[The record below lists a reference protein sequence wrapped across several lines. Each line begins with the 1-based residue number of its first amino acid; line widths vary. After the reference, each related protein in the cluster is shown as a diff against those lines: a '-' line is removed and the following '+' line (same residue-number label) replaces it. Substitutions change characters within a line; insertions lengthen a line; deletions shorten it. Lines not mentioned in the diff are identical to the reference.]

1 MKEPGRW
8 PDPLYRQETMETAD
22 YLVTYGAAGEF
33 SRFRPTGDRAYSR
46 GERVVIRTS
55 RGLELGTVLCTATAQ
70 HAAFISRT
78 PGGELLRAAS
88 AIDEAAAS
96 DIEHKSATLVAT
108 ARRLARE
115 MGLAIEILDAEMT
128 LDGVQASIFHLR
140 AADCDCRPLA
150 AALSREADLQIVM
163 ENMAEPA
170 PITGCGRPDC
180 GQGGGGC
187 TSCGSGGCSSGSCSA
202 GHSAQQVSAHLA
214 ALRHAMESHPG
225 SRASTSAERAS
236 G

>member
-1 MKEPGRW
+1 
-8 PDPLYRQETMETAD
+8 METVD

-33 SRFRPTGDRAYSR
+33 SRFRPAGDRAYAR
-46 GERVVIRTS
+46 GDRVVIRTA
-55 RGLELGTVLCTATAQ
+55 RGLELGTVLCNATAH
-70 HAAFISRT
+70 HATFISRT
-78 PGGELLRAAS
+78 PGGELLRPAS
-88 AIDEAAAS
+88 AVDEAAAS
-96 DIEHKSATLVAT
+96 DIEHKSATLIAS

-150 AALSREADLQIVM
+150 AALSRETDAQIVM

-180 GQGGGGC
+180 GQGA
-187 TSCGSGGCSSGSCSA
+187 GGCSSCSTGGCGTGSCSA
-202 GHSAQQVSAHLA
+202 GHKVEEVSAHLA
-214 ALRHAMESHPG
+214 SLRRAMES
-225 SRASTSAERAS
+225 RARARS
-236 G
+236 EF